1 MKKITKLWI
10 MLSLLLISSCGKGED
25 PIETIYSVPKSGRL
39 NCSTQGTLTVCA
51 NDRAT
56 FRFDS
61 VTNQGVYDLNEEI

>member
-1 MKKITKLWI
+1 MITYIVRFL
-10 MLSLLLISSCGKGED
+10 LLLLLISCGQGED

-39 NCSTQGTLTVCA
+39 NCSTQGTLTICA